1 VLDQATAVVDV
12 AAEALARHTGVVVTT
27 ATRPRSTLEEYVRLE
42 AHANT
47 KHEFVDGWIFA
58 MAGGTPGHAALAASV
73 IGALSPQLASRRCRV
88 FTSDARVFVGAANVV
103 TYPDVTVVCDR
114 LEMHEVD
121 AMAIVNPT
129 VIVEVLSAGTEEYD
143 RGDKLAYYRSIP
155 SVREVVLV
163 GHGRAR
169 IEIVRRLE
177 DGSWTTASFDAG
189 QVARL
194 ESIDCDLVVDEVFRD
209 PLA

>member
-1 VLDQATAVVDV
+1 
-12 AAEALARHTGVVVTT
+12 LA
-27 ATRPRSTLEEYVRLE
+27 EYVRLE
-42 AHANT
+42 AHANV

-73 IGALSPQLASRRCRV
+73 IGALSRQLGSRRCRV
-88 FTSDARVFVGAANVV
+88 FTSDARVFIGGANVV

-121 AMAIVNPT
+121 DMAIVNPT
-129 VIVEVLSAGTEEYD
+129 VIVEVLSPGTEEYD

-155 SVREVVLV
+155 SVREIVLV
-163 GHGRAR
+163 GHDRAR
-169 IEIVRRLE
+169 IEIVRRLD
-177 DGSWTTASFDAG
+177 DGTWDTTAFDAG
-189 QVARL
+189 HVARL
-194 ESIDCDLVVDEVFRD
+194 QSIGCDLVVDDVFRD